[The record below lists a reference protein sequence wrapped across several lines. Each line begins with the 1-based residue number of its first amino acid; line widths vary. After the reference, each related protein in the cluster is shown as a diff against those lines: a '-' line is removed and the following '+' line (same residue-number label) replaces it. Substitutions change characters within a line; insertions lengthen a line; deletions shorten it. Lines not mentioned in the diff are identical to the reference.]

1 MSVLFAVMAAA
12 SATTETSV
20 QWSAISLADPAAIS
34 LADPDA
40 ISLGDP
46 NAIS

>member
-12 SATTETSV
+12 SAATQTSV

-34 LADPDA
+34 LAHPDA

-46 NAIS
+46 NAIP